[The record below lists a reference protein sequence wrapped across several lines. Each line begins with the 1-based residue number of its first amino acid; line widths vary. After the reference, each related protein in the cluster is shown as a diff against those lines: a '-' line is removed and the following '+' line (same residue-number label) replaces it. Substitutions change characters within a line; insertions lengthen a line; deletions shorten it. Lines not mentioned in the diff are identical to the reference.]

1 MLGFIFHNQYFHMV
15 YYMLLGLGKK
25 PQPGPI
31 RKKPKKKETNGRV
44 KKGHGSNGFKV
55 QFGVGSCGRL
65 RMQISGP
72 TESRPARI

>member
-31 RKKPKKKETNGRV
+31 RKKPKKKRGKWAGQKGSRV
-44 KKGHGSNGFKV
+44 NGFKV